1 MNPIAKVVKKVSVRD
16 VTDYLYL
23 TFGLFLYAFGWV
35 LFLLPNSLM
44 SGGLTGICSLIFYA
58 THFPPSYSY
67 FLINVVLLIFAL
79 KILGLKFLTR
89 TIYGIFVLSFF
100 IGLLQKLATL
110 PDGSLFLLLGPN
122 EIFMSITI
130 GGLIC
135 GTALAIIFLHSGSTG
150 GTDIIAAS
158 INKYRDISMGH
169 IFIVTDVF
177 IIGSSFLVLKD
188 WHTVVLGYIFA
199 VLESVVLDYVMKA
212 NRASVQFFIFS
223 KHYEEIAQEIGT
235 KVQRGITILK
245 GQGWYSKQEVK
256 LLCILA
262 KKQEANL
269 ILRIIKSLDPNAF
282 VSVGSVHGVYG
293 EGFDPI
299 KIKAKKKK
307 EIEET
312 MSLPKTA
319 EAKE

>member
-1 MNPIAKVVKKVSVRD
+1 MSAMTKVSTMVSAKD

-35 LFLLPNSLM
+35 FFLLPNSLM

-58 THFPPSYSY
+58 TGFLPSYSY

-89 TIYGIFVLSFF
+89 TIFGIFVLSFF
-100 IGLLQKLATL
+100 IGLLQQIATL
-110 PDGSLFLLLGPN
+110 DDGTLFLILGPN

-158 INKYRDISMGH
+158 INKYRDISMGQV
-169 IFIVTDVF
+169 FIVTDIF
-177 IIGSSFLVLKD
+177 IIGSSFLVLGD
-188 WHTVVLGYIFA
+188 WHKVVLGYIFA
-199 VLESVVLDYVMKA
+199 VLESVVLDYVMRA

-223 KHYEEIAQEIGT
+223 QRHEEIAQEIAT
-235 KVQRGITILK
+235 TVQRGITIIN
-245 GQGWYSKQEVK
+245 GQGWYSKQEVQ

-262 KKQEANL
+262 KKQEANV
-269 ILRIIKSLDPNAF
+269 ILRIIKSIDPNAF
-282 VSVGSVHGVYG
+282 VSIGSVSGVYG
-293 EGFDPI
+293 EGFEAI
-299 KIKAKKKK
+299 KIKTKKSKT
-307 EIEET
+307 EAIEGV
-312 MSLPKTA
+312 SHA
-319 EAKE
+319 